1 MAPGLVGLP
10 DGRALGLVECGDPGG
25 WPVFFFHGFAGSRLQ
40 RHPDDS
46 LAQAAGIRLIAV
58 DRPGIGRSDRLPGR
72 RIVDW
77 AADVAAAANALG
89 AKEFS
94 VFGWSAGSPHA
105 LACAHVMPERVK
117 AVALASPMGGWL
129 LGPGAH
135 AGHAA
140 AESRRLARLAGLAPP
155 ALQLLLR
162 VLAHRV
168 RRDPQ
173 RTVEAQSRSL
183 PASDQAVIADP
194 AIHAMLVNTLAE
206 GFRQGTGGVADDV
219 IACARPW
226 GFDPSAVSVP
236 VYLWHGLD
244 DRTIPVAWAGE
255 LACQLAGCHAA
266 WLPDAGHFLL
276 FANWPTILSAV
287 TPCGRSRKN
296 D

>member
-89 AKEFS
+89 ATEFS
-94 VFGWSAGSPHA
+94 VFGWSAGSPHS
-105 LACAHVMPERVK
+105 LACALFMRGGVN
-117 AVALASPMGGWL
+117 AVAWPSPWGGGL
-129 LGPGAH
+129 LGPGAQ

-140 AESRRLARLAGLAPP
+140 AESRRLARLAALAPP

-183 PASDQAVIADP
+183 PASDQAVIAHP

-206 GFRQGTGGVADDV
+206 RFRQRTGAAAHRVVPG
-219 IACARPW
+219 ARPW
-226 GFDPSAVSVP
+226 PLHPPAPRVP
-236 VYLWHGLD
+236 LHL
-244 DRTIPVAWAGE
+244 
-255 LACQLAGCHAA
+255 
-266 WLPDAGHFLL
+266 
-276 FANWPTILSAV
+276 
-287 TPCGRSRKN
+287 
-296 D
+296 